1 MLTQQET
8 QPQEKILSLKDDPIA
23 QRFLSEMAMCDR
35 R

>member
-23 QRFLSEMAMCDR
+23 QRFLSEMEMYDGR
-35 R
+35 